1 MPASEPI
8 ANPSSSPSPDPVMP
22 ANAARPVAVVIVAA
36 GSGSRAMR
44 AGEAPKQYRPVAG
57 VPVLERTVSVFV
69 SHPRVTDVV
78 CAISSEHAGLF
89 QPIADRFA
97 GRPVFRGG
105 VTGGTTRQS
114 SVRAGLE
121 ALARAGFDGHVLIHD
136 AARPFLTHAVIDR
149 CLARLSEAS
158 AVVVSLPVVDT
169 VKRADADGRVE
180 ATIPRQGLWT
190 AQTPQGFRFG
200 AILEAHRRAAAAD
213 RDDFTD
219 DAAVAEWAGLEVRV
233 ALGDPANIK
242 LTTAED
248 FERMNATLARPL
260 DDIRVG
266 TGYDVHSFEPG
277 DHVTLCGVK
286 IAHTHKL
293 NGHSD
298 ADVAL
303 HALTDAILGAL
314 GDGDIGQHFPPTDM
328 RWRGAASEV
337 FLKDALARVTA
348 RGGLIAH
355 CDISLIAEAPKV
367 GPHREA
373 MRARV
378 ADILGLSIDR
388 VGVKATTNEKLGF
401 VGRKEGI
408 AAIATATVRL
418 PS

>member
-8 ANPSSSPSPDPVMP
+8 ANPSLEPSPDPVIP
-22 ANAARPVAVVIVAA
+22 VGAARAVAVVIVAA

-57 VPVLERTVSVFV
+57 VPVLERTVGVFV

-78 CAISSEHAGLF
+78 CAISAEHAGLF

-105 VTGGTTRQS
+105 VTGGATRQS

-136 AARPFLTHAVIDR
+136 AARPFLTHAVINR
-149 CLARLSEAS
+149 CLDRLTEAS

-286 IAHTHKL
+286 IPHTHKL

-378 ADILGLSIDR
+378 AEILGLTIDR

>member
-1 MPASEPI
+1 M
-8 ANPSSSPSPDPVMP
+8 ANPVSTPPPTPEAASKVP
-22 ANAARPVAVVIVAA
+22 AVAVVIVAA
-36 GSGSRAMR
+36 GSGSRANR
-44 AGEAPKQYRPVAG
+44 QGDAPKQYRAIGG
-57 VPVLERTVSVFV
+57 VPVLERTLNAFL
-69 SHPRVTDVV
+69 SHPAITRIV
-78 CAISSEHAGLF
+78 CAISGEHAALF

-97 GRPVFRGG
+97 ARPAFAGG
-105 VTGGTTRQS
+105 VTGGATRQS

-121 ALARAGFDGHVLIHD
+121 ALARAGFEGVVLIHD
-136 AARPFLTHAVIDR
+136 AARPFLSHVVIDR
-149 CLARLSEAS
+149 CLARLTEDS

-169 VKRADADGRVE
+169 VKRADANGRVE

-200 AILEAHRRAAAAD
+200 AILEAHRRASAAD

-219 DAAVAEWAGLEVRV
+219 DAAVAEWAGLDVHV

-248 FERMNATLARPL
+248 FERMNASLARPL

-286 IAHTHKL
+286 IPHTHKL

-314 GDGDIGQHFPPTDM
+314 GDGDIGQHFPPSDM

-348 RGGLIAH
+348 RGGVIAH
-355 CDISLIAEAPKV
+355 CDISLIAEAPKI
-367 GPHREA
+367 GPHRET
-373 MRARV
+373 MRARI

-418 PS
+418 PG